1 MIARL
6 RGTVEAIGKDGLIV
20 SVGGV
25 GFKVRASAA
34 AREQAGKS
42 RSVDLFTYLHVREN
56 EIALYGF
63 ASEEELALFELL
75 LGVSGIGPKVA
86 LSILSSAPPERLR
99 QAIAGEETDV
109 FTRVPGI
116 GLKTAKNVVFHLKD
130 KVGAVP
136 GVPALAALRD
146 DDLEI
151 VGALTALGYSV
162 AEAQAAIA
170 SLPRGPDL
178 RRRGGRRLARASDCK
193 DACGGAESRTQRER
207 SVPSHGESRDRRR
220 A

>member
-6 RGTVEAIGKDGLIV
+6 HGSVESIGKDGLIV
-20 SVGGV
+20 GVGGV

-34 AREQAGKS
+34 ARELAGQV
-42 RSVDLFTYLHVREN
+42 RTIDLFTHLYVREN

-63 ASEEELALFELL
+63 ASEEELVLFELL

-99 QAIAGEETDV
+99 QAIAGEEIDV

-116 GLKTAKNVVFHLKD
+116 GAKTARAVVFHLKD
-130 KVGAVP
+130 KVGFAP
-136 GVPALAALRD
+136 GAPGLPAFGA

-162 AEAQAAIA
+162 AEAQAALV
-170 SLPRGPDL
+170 SLPRDSGASL
-178 RRRGGRRLARASDCK
+178 EERLRLALAYFAR
-193 DACGGAESRTQRER
+193 
-207 SVPSHGESRDRRR
+207 P
-220 A
+220 